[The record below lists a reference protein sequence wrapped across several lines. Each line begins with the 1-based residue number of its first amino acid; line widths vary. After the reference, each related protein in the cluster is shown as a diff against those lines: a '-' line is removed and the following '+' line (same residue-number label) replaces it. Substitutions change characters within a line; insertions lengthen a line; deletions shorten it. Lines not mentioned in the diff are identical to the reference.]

1 MNCPANSTL
10 PHVQPYTPGASIP
23 STLAI
28 PNKHP
33 TQNNQNYDL
42 SVFGFMYEFWTVPT
56 TNITSIRSQNHT
68 MVVGT

>member
-1 MNCPANSTL
+1 M
-10 PHVQPYTPGASIP
+10 P